1 MARTGRRPGQNQT
14 REEIL
19 TAARNQFAAKGYS
32 GTTIRGIASEAGVNP
47 ALVHHFFGSK
57 DQIFVS
63 ALNLPFN
70 PARLVETV
78 LAGPREEIGE
88 RILRLFLGLWSE
100 PDTRL
105 PFFALVR
112 SVANS
117 HEVAEQLRQFMENA
131 VLAKVA
137 AALDLPPVRL
147 TGAASQMIGLAM
159 MRYVIGAEPM
169 ASATEDE
176 VVELVAPVIQY
187 YFSAEP
193 GTR

>member
-1 MARTGRRPGQNQT
+1 MARTGRRPGQTQT
-14 REEIL
+14 REVIL
-19 TAARNQFAAKGYS
+19 AAARNQFAAKGYT
-32 GTTIRGIASEAGVNP
+32 GATIRGIAAEAGVNP

-57 DQIFVS
+57 DQIFVT

-70 PARLVETV
+70 PATLVETV
-78 LAGPREEIGE
+78 LTGSREEIGE
-88 RILRLFLGLWSE
+88 RIVRMFLGLWSE
-100 PDTRL
+100 PETRL

-117 HEVAEQLRQFMENA
+117 HEVAAQLRQFLENA

-137 AALDLPPVRL
+137 TALDLPPVRL
-147 TGAASQMIGLAM
+147 TGAAAQMMGLAM

-187 YFSAEP
+187 YFDAD
-193 GTR
+193 R